1 MKMAFDASGD
11 RMIYTE
17 SPTVI
22 ATNDLYNH
30 PTEFECE
37 VAHSLVDVATQ
48 NCQGLPNLLH
58 MTPERR

>member
-22 ATNDLYNH
+22 ATKDLCNN

-37 VAHSLVDVATQ
+37 AAYTLLDGATQ
-48 NCQGLPNLLH
+48 NCQGLRNLLH
-58 MTPERR
+58 MTPE